1 MSTAWDTLLV
11 AMAGTIEKH
20 DLLSPQQSVLVA
32 VSGGAD
38 SMALLHGL
46 HALGYPVRV
55 LHIDHCTRDG
65 ASAEDAAFVEDAARA
80 LGVPCTIKVW
90 NDKGNASGDS
100 FEMAARKYRYQCYV
114 DTAHVVE
121 AKAIATGHHADDQIE
136 TLLMRILRGTSLQ
149 GLTGIPYQR
158 RAEDVLVIRPLLDC
172 SRKDIQEALTERGI
186 AWREDETNID
196 AKYQRNK
203 IRHELLP
210 YLREN
215 YNANADEALLRLS
228 DNVRDDAAL
237 LERLADDAYGQSI
250 HKGKG
255 LQRDALRELPVS
267 LQRRVVLK
275 WTRHLGANP
284 DKARIDDLIVFI
296 DSGKTG
302 TRFDLSSHVQLI
314 TDTSTVQVYK
324 NKSADDVE
332 SVELHPGSTATFQN
346 RSYTATTRPYDA
358 ELDLKAFCAP
368 HRQVFDAR
376 KITGTLQLRTRKK
389 GDTFTPL
396 GMAGTRKLKDV
407 LMDKHIPVQD
417 RDALPLLCDGAAV
430 LWIVGHQPGAQ
441 AAVDKGTS
449 HLLTVEVHDETE

>member
-1 MSTAWDTLLV
+1 MNTHWDTLLV

-20 DLLSPQQSVLVA
+20 DLLSPQQSVLAA

-55 LHIDHCTRDG
+55 LHIDHCTREG
-65 ASAEDAAFVEDAARA
+65 ASAEDAAFVEDAART

-114 DTAHVVE
+114 ETAHAVE
-121 AKAIATGHHADDQIE
+121 AAAIATGHHADDQIE

-158 RAEDVLVIRPLLDC
+158 RAEDVQVIRPLLDC
-172 SRKDIQEALTERGI
+172 SRQDIQEALTEKGI
-186 AWREDETNID
+186 AWREDETNSD
-196 AKYQRNK
+196 AQFQRNK
-203 IRHELLP
+203 IRQVLLP

-215 YNANADEALLRLS
+215 YNANVDEALLRLS
-228 DNVRDDAAL
+228 DNVGDDTAL

-250 HKGKG
+250 HEGKG
-255 LQRDALRELPVS
+255 LQRDAFRELPVS

-275 WTRHLGANP
+275 WTRYLGVNL
-284 DKARIDDLIVFI
+284 DKTRIDNLVRFI
-296 DSGKTG
+296 DTGKTG
-302 TRFDLSSHVQLI
+302 TLFLLSDNVQLI
-314 TDTSTVQVYK
+314 ADVNRIQVLEAKTGREVHGVELPPYVSTV
-324 NKSADDVE
+324 
-332 SVELHPGSTATFQN
+332 FQHQ
-346 RSYTATTRPYDA
+346 RYFVSSEPYEMDI
-358 ELDLKAFCAP
+358 ELDIFCTP
-368 HRQVFDAR
+368 QRQVFDAD
-376 KITGTLQLRTRKK
+376 KIVGTLMLRNRIV

-407 LMDKHIPVQD
+407 LMDKQIPVQD
-417 RDALPLLCDGAAV
+417 RDELPLLCDAADI
-430 LWIVGHQPGAQ
+430 LWIVGHQSAGN
-441 AAVDKGTS
+441 AAVDENTKVIVV
-449 HLLTVEVHDETE
+449 VEVQHETE